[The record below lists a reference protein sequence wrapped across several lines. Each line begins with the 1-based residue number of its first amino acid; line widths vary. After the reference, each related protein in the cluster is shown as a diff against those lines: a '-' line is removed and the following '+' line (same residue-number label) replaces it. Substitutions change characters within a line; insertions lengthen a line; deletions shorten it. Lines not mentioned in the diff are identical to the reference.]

1 MRTVVI
7 EDEINNLNLLSHFIK
22 KYCPEIE
29 LVGSCQNKKDGVTL
43 IDSLKPDLVF
53 LDIVLEEHNAFEL
66 LEEINNKNIK
76 IIFITAFDEFAL
88 KAFRYHAADYLLKP
102 IQIDELIDA
111 VKNISDQI
119 KNENNPY
126 EDELKQLSKSFKNR
140 TQKYVIIS
148 NLDKVSF
155 VRNEDIIYCKSS
167 GRYTEFFLT
176 ENRKLLA
183 SKSLG
188 EYEQVLNPHCFFRIH
203 KSYVVNLDQVLSI
216 NKKTGNY
223 CELKG
228 GATLPISRRRME
240 SFFKYI
246 NSM

>member
-1 MRTVVI
+1 LT
-7 EDEINNLNLLSHFIK
+7 HFIK

-29 LVGSCQNKKDGVTL
+29 LVGSCQNKKDGITL
-43 IDSLKPDLVF
+43 IDTLKPDLVF

-76 IIFITAFDEFAL
+76 IIFVTAFDKFAL
-88 KAFRYHAADYLLKP
+88 KAFRYHAVDYLLKP
-102 IQIDELIDA
+102 IQIDELINT

-119 KNENNPY
+119 KNEKNSLEN
-126 EDELKQLSKSFKNR
+126 ELKQFSQSFKNSN
-140 TQKYVIIS
+140 QKYVIIS
-148 NLDKVSF
+148 NVDKVSF
-155 VRNEDIIYCKSS
+155 VKYEDIIYCKSS

-183 SKSLG
+183 SKSIG
-188 EYEQVLNPHCFFRIH
+188 EYERVLNPHFFFRIH

-223 CELKG
+223 CELKD
-228 GATLPISRRRME
+228 GAILPISRRRME
-240 SFFKYI
+240 SFMNYI